1 MRLASILARCSLVSA
16 RHRALEGDDRQ
27 LCAVGVADLI
37 IQDTINGYAL
47 IGERHSLECID
58 AAAKAT
64 ILLVGHI
71 KRTSNARG
79 VLVGAG
85 EGAAGAVTA
94 SPGTDAL
101 PFWTAIAEST
111 MAFESATHMALPT
124 ARWAAR
130 LPLGSA
136 QVEGNPT

>member
-71 KRTSNARG
+71 KRTSKRTWCLGGRWRGGGGRRDGLARHRR
-79 VLVGAG
+79 L
-85 EGAAGAVTA
+85 
-94 SPGTDAL
+94 AL
-101 PFWTAIAEST
+101 
-111 MAFESATHMALPT
+111 LD
-124 ARWAAR
+124 
-130 LPLGSA
+130 
-136 QVEGNPT
+136 GNCREYDGF